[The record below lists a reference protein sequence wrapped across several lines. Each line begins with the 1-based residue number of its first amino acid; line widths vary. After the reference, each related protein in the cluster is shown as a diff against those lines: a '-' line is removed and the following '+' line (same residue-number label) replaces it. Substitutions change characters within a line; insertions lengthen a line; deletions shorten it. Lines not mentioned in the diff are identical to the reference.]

1 MPTKMSLEEQ
11 LEDLDNFDVVVAEAD
26 PDDIPDNPPEDVE
39 VDKAEDEV
47 IPDEKPAVAEEEEAA
62 AEEADEPLV
71 IESKTEAVKDES
83 ASVIEDLR
91 RQIEELH
98 GTVLD
103 LKSNQPEGKTSEK
116 ADESVAKP
124 SDNDGKPFTMEAV
137 DFVGALDIDDVAG
150 DPKVF
155 NEVLNKAVT
164 HAVAQAI
171 AQVNQTLTGVQQ
183 TVRTLPTE
191 LMQKT
196 KQEILLDR
204 KIDAFYQANE
214 DLAGVRRTVGAVAA
228 GIADKE
234 PNLSIDDLFAKA
246 AEKTRELLKLPV
258 PKKSKSSK
266 GEFDDPAFVAKT
278 SGRRTKESVS
288 KLQAQLDEL

>member
-1 MPTKMSLEEQ
+1 MTLEEQ
-11 LEDLDNFDVVVAEAD
+11 LEDLDNFDRVVAEAD
-26 PDDIPDNPPEDVE
+26 PDDDIPDNPSEDVE

-62 AEEADEPLV
+62 AEEAAEPLV
-71 IESKTEAVKDES
+71 IESKSEAVKDDS
-83 ASVIEDLR
+83 ASIIEDLR

-103 LKSNQPEGKTSEK
+103 LKSHKPEGKASEK
-116 ADESVAKP
+116 TDVSDAKSP
-124 SDNDGKPFTMEAV
+124 DNDGKSFTMEAV
-137 DFVGALDIDDVAG
+137 DFLADYDIDDVGG

-214 DLAGVRRTVGAVAA
+214 DLANVRRTVGAVAA
-228 GIADKE
+228 EIADKD
-234 PNLSIDDLFAKA
+234 PNLSVDDLFEKA
-246 AEKTRELLKLPV
+246 AKKTRELLKLPV

-278 SGRRTKESVS
+278 SGRRTKEKVTN
-288 KLQAQLDEL
+288 LQAQIDEL